1 MQSDDRSEVLAVRQ
15 KYPDELKIYG
25 IVRAINGK
33 RQKLTAVRN
42 KLLRMP
48 KDRISDSERDRR
60 LEILD
65 KRIQKLIERGNAVMK
80 GIDVPFLTALGVG
93 V

>member
-1 MQSDDRSEVLAVRQ
+1 
-15 KYPDELKIYG
+15 
-25 IVRAINGK
+25 
-33 RQKLTAVRN
+33 
-42 KLLRMP
+42 MP

-65 KRIQKLIERGNAVMK
+65 KRIQKLIERGNAVMND
-80 GIDVPFLTALGVG
+80 IDVPFLTALGVG

>member
-1 MQSDDRSEVLAVRQ
+1 
-15 KYPDELKIYG
+15 
-25 IVRAINGK
+25 
-33 RQKLTAVRN
+33 
-42 KLLRMP
+42 MP

-60 LEILD
+60 LELLD